1 MKRSSV
7 FILFYFI
14 LSIVAGAQSNTSLR
28 KQTLHGIVKNEKNR
42 AVQNASV
49 IVKGEEKGTVTDS
62 LGLFKIDA
70 KPNSV
75 LIIAAQGY
83 ESTMK
88 PVNGKE
94 LIIVLVKTPDNTN
107 NKILN
112 ETITQKQV
120 YNSVQDFGKAEASR
134 LYQGSA
140 LTVFHQKEETQGS
153 RYLFN
158 WWVNGTMLDTN
169 LTVINTADFSFN
181 YDKVGKKLL
190 ATRDKNTIIEINDMA
205 INSFILKTDTSIA
218 KFEKI
223 PAISKK
229 EFLIELVKDEVRY
242 SLYKSMKTTFQKA
255 DYSNNG
261 LIESG
266 KKYDEFVD
274 EFEYYIIF
282 PGGNQF
288 KKVELKKK
296 SIREALSNEEVKVK
310 QYFSKS
316 ETGVINELFLKEL
329 ILFLNQ

>member
-1 MKRSSV
+1 MKKKCFFLML
-7 FILFYFI
+7 FI
-14 LSIVAGAQSNTSLR
+14 IVSTVGWTQTTNSK
-28 KQTLHGIVKNEKNR
+28 KQTLHGIVKNDKNIG
-42 AVQNASV
+42 VKNASV
-49 IVKGEEKGTVTDS
+49 IIKGEDKGTLTDS
-62 LGLFKIDA
+62 LGVFKIDA
-70 KPNSV
+70 EPNAV
-75 LIIAAQGY
+75 LVISAEGY
-83 ESTMK
+83 ESSMV
-88 PVNGKE
+88 PVKGKE
-94 LIIVLVKTPDNTN
+94 LLIVLIKDPVN
-107 NKILN
+107 NSTSSIN
-112 ETITQKQV
+112 ETLTQRAV
-120 YNSVQDFGKAEASR
+120 IYSAQDFGKAEAGR
-134 LYQGSA
+134 VYQGAA
-140 LTVFHQKEETQGS
+140 LTTFHQKEETQGS

-190 ATRDKNTIIEINDMA
+190 ATRDKNTIIEINDVA

-229 EFLIELVKDEVRY
+229 DFLMELVKDEIRY

-255 DYSNNG
+255 DYTNNG

-296 SIREALSNEEVKVK
+296 SIREALSNEEVRVK

-316 ETGVINELFLKEL
+316 VSGVINELFLKEP

>member
-1 MKRSSV
+1 MKEKCFSLLL
-7 FILFYFI
+7 FIT
-14 LSIVAGAQSNTSLR
+14 VTTVTWAQTNPVIK
-28 KQTLHGIVKNEKNR
+28 KQILHGIVKNEKNKG
-42 AVQNASV
+42 VQNASV
-49 IVKGEEKGTVTDS
+49 IVNGEEKGTVTDS

-70 KPNSV
+70 NPNSILV
-75 LIIAAQGY
+75 IVAEGY
-83 ESTMK
+83 ERTMK

-94 LIIVLVKTPDNTN
+94 LIIVLVKSPVHSTSN
-107 NKILN
+107 IN
-112 ETITQKQV
+112 ETISQKAV
-120 YNSVQDFGKAEASR
+120 YNSVQDFGKAEVSR

-158 WWVNGTMLDTN
+158 WWVNGTVLDTN
-169 LTVINTADFSFN
+169 LAVVNTADFSFN

-190 ATRDKNTIIEINDMA
+190 ATRDKNTIIEINDAA

-229 EFLIELVKDEVRY
+229 EFMIEAVKNEVKY
-242 SLYKSMKTTFQKA
+242 SLYKSIKTTFQKA
-255 DYSNNG
+255 DYTNNG

-310 QYFSKS
+310 QFSSTS
-316 ETGVINELFLKEL
+316 ESGVINESFLKQL

>member
-1 MKRSSV
+1 MEKKSFFLV
-7 FILFYFI
+7 LLFI
-14 LSIVAGAQSNTSLR
+14 LSIFTIAQSNTSLK
-28 KQTLHGIVKNEKNR
+28 KQTLHGIVKNEKNK

-62 LGLFKIDA
+62 LGLFKIEA
-70 KPNSV
+70 NPNSV
-75 LIIAAQGY
+75 LVIAAEGY

-94 LIIVLVKTPDNTN
+94 LIIVLVKTPDNSN
-107 NKILN
+107 NNILN

-134 LYQGSA
+134 FYQGSA

-190 ATRDKNTIIEINDMA
+190 ATRDKNTIIEINDAA
-205 INSFILKTDTSIA
+205 INSFILKTDTSIT

-223 PAISKK
+223 PGIGKK
-229 EFLIELVKDEVRY
+229 EFLIEVVKNEVKY

-255 DYSNNG
+255 DYANNG
-261 LIESG
+261 LIASG

-274 EFEYYIIF
+274 EFEYYVIF

-316 ETGVINELFLKEL
+316 ESGVINESFLKEL

>member
-1 MKRSSV
+1 MKEKCFSL
-7 FILFYFI
+7 ILFI
-14 LSIVAGAQSNTSLR
+14 TVAIVTLAQTNPVLK
-28 KQTLHGIVKNEKNR
+28 KQTLHGIVKNEKNK

-70 KPNSV
+70 NSNSV
-75 LIIAAQGY
+75 LVIAAEGY
-83 ESTMK
+83 EATMK

-94 LIIVLVKTPDNTN
+94 LIIVLVKNPDNN
-107 NKILN
+107 NSSILN
-112 ETITQKQV
+112 ETISQKAV

-169 LTVINTADFSFN
+169 LIVINTADFSFN

-190 ATRDKNTIIEINDMA
+190 ATRDKNTIIEINDVA

-255 DYSNNG
+255 DYTNNG

-316 ETGVINELFLKEL
+316 ESGVINELFLKGL

>member
-1 MKRSSV
+1 MKEKYFSL
-7 FILFYFI
+7 ILFI
-14 LSIVAGAQSNTSLR
+14 TVATVTWSQTNPVLK
-28 KQTLHGIVKNEKNR
+28 KQTLHGIVKNEKNK

-70 KPNSV
+70 SPNSV
-75 LIIAAQGY
+75 LIISAEGY
-83 ESTMK
+83 EPTMK

-107 NKILN
+107 NSILN
-112 ETITQKQV
+112 ETISQKAV

-134 LYQGSA
+134 IYQGSA
-140 LTVFHQKEETQGS
+140 LTIFHQKEETHGS

-158 WWVNGTMLDTN
+158 WWVNGTVLDTN

-181 YDKVGKKLL
+181 YDKIGKKLL
-190 ATRDKNTIIEINDMA
+190 ATRDKNTIIEINDAA
-205 INSFILKTDTSIA
+205 INSFILKTDTSIT

-223 PAISKK
+223 PGIGKK
-229 EFLIELVKDEVRY
+229 EFLIEVVKNEVKY

-255 DYSNNG
+255 DYTNNG
-261 LIESG
+261 VIASG

-316 ETGVINELFLKEL
+316 ESGVINESFLKEL

>member
-1 MKRSSV
+1 MKEKYFSL
-7 FILFYFI
+7 ILLI
-14 LSIVAGAQSNTSLR
+14 TVATVTWAQTNPVLK
-28 KQTLHGIVKNEKNR
+28 KQTLHGIVKNEKNKG
-42 AVQNASV
+42 VQNASV

-70 KPNSV
+70 SSNSV
-75 LIIAAQGY
+75 LVIAAEGY
-83 ESTMK
+83 EPATK

-107 NKILN
+107 NNILN

-120 YNSVQDFGKAEASR
+120 YNSVQDFGKAEAGR
-134 LYQGSA
+134 VYQGSA
-140 LTVFHQKEETQGS
+140 LTVFHSKEETQGS

-169 LTVINTADFSFN
+169 LVVINTADFSFN
-181 YDKVGKKLL
+181 YDKIGKKLL
-190 ATRDKNTIIEINDMA
+190 ATRDKNTIIEINDAA
-205 INSFILKTDTSIA
+205 INSFILKTDTSIT

-229 EFLIELVKDEVRY
+229 EFLIEVVKNEVKY
-242 SLYKSMKTTFQKA
+242 SLYKTMKTTFQKA
-255 DYSNNG
+255 DYTNNG
-261 LIESG
+261 VIASG

-288 KKVELKKK
+288 KKVDLKKK
-296 SIREALSNEEVKVK
+296 SIREALSSEEVKVK

-316 ETGVINELFLKEL
+316 ESGVINETFLKEL

>member
-1 MKRSSV
+1 MKEKCFSLLL
-7 FILFYFI
+7 FITVTTLTW
-14 LSIVAGAQSNTSLR
+14 AQTNPGLK
-28 KQTLHGIVKNEKNR
+28 KQTLHGIVKNEKNKG
-42 AVQNASV
+42 VQNASV
-49 IVKGEEKGTVTDS
+49 VVKGEEKGTITDS
-62 LGLFKIDA
+62 LGLFKIEA
-70 KPNSV
+70 SPNSILV
-75 LIIAAQGY
+75 IAAEGY
-83 ESTMK
+83 EPTTK

-107 NKILN
+107 NNILN

-120 YNSVQDFGKAEASR
+120 YNSVQDFGKTEASR
-134 LYQGSA
+134 FYQGSA

-169 LTVINTADFSFN
+169 LVVINTADFSFN
-181 YDKVGKKLL
+181 YDKIGKKLL
-190 ATRDKNTIIEINDMA
+190 ATRDKNTIIEINDAA
-205 INSFILKTDTSIA
+205 INSFILKTDTSVT
-218 KFEKI
+218 KFERI
-223 PAISKK
+223 PAITKK
-229 EFLIELVKDEVRY
+229 EFLIEVVKNEVKY

-261 LIESG
+261 VIASG

-288 KKVELKKK
+288 KKVDLKKK
-296 SIREALSNEEVKVK
+296 SIREALSGEEVKVK
-310 QYFSKS
+310 QYFSKRES
-316 ETGVINELFLKEL
+316 GVVNETFLKEL

>member
-1 MKRSSV
+1 M
-7 FILFYFI
+7 
-14 LSIVAGAQSNTSLR
+14 
-28 KQTLHGIVKNEKNR
+28 
-42 AVQNASV
+42 
-49 IVKGEEKGTVTDS
+49 
-62 LGLFKIDA
+62 
-70 KPNSV
+70 
-75 LIIAAQGY
+75 
-83 ESTMK
+83 
-88 PVNGKE
+88 
-94 LIIVLVKTPDNTN
+94 IIVLVKSPDNTN
-107 NKILN
+107 NNILN

-120 YNSVQDFGKAEASR
+120 YNSVQDFGKAEAGR
-134 LYQGSA
+134 VYQGSA
-140 LTVFHQKEETQGS
+140 LTVFHRKKETQGS

-169 LTVINTADFSFN
+169 LVVINTADFSFN

-190 ATRDKNTIIEINDMA
+190 ATRDKNTIIEINDVA

-218 KFEKI
+218 KFVKI

-229 EFLIELVKDEVRY
+229 EFLIELVKDEVKY

-255 DYSNNG
+255 DYTNNG

-288 KKVELKKK
+288 KKIELKKK

-316 ETGVINELFLKEL
+316 ESAVINEAFLKEL

>member
-1 MKRSSV
+1 MKEKYFSL
-7 FILFYFI
+7 ILFI
-14 LSIVAGAQSNTSLR
+14 TVATVTWSQTNPVLK
-28 KQTLHGIVKNEKNR
+28 KQTLHGIVKNEKNK

-62 LGLFKIDA
+62 LGLFKIEA
-70 KPNSV
+70 NPNSV
-75 LIIAAQGY
+75 LVIAAEGY

-94 LIIVLVKTPDNTN
+94 LIIVLVKTPDNSN
-107 NKILN
+107 NNILN

-134 LYQGSA
+134 FYQGSA

-169 LTVINTADFSFN
+169 LVVINTADFGFN
-181 YDKVGKKLL
+181 YDKIEKKLL
-190 ATRDKNTIIEINDMA
+190 ATRDKNTIIEINDAA
-205 INSFILKTDTSIA
+205 INSFILKTDTSIT

-223 PAISKK
+223 PGIGKK
-229 EFLIELVKDEVRY
+229 EFLIEVVKNEVKY

-255 DYSNNG
+255 DYTNNG
-261 LIESG
+261 VIASG

-274 EFEYYIIF
+274 EFEYYVIF

-316 ETGVINELFLKEL
+316 ESGVINESFLKEL

>member
-1 MKRSSV
+1 MKKKCFSLMLIITLSSV
-7 FILFYFI
+7 IW
-14 LSIVAGAQSNTSLR
+14 AQSNPSLK
-28 KQTLHGIVKNEKNR
+28 KQTLHGIVKNEKNKG
-42 AVQNASV
+42 VQNASV
-49 IVKGEEKGTVTDS
+49 VVKGEEKGTVTDS

-70 KPNSV
+70 DPNAV
-75 LIIAAQGY
+75 LVIAAEGY
-83 ESTMK
+83 EPTMK
-88 PVNGKE
+88 PINGKE
-94 LIIVLVKTPDNTN
+94 LIIVLVKAPDNN
-107 NKILN
+107 NNSLLN
-112 ETITQKQV
+112 ETISQKQV
-120 YNSVQDFGKAEASR
+120 YNSVQDFGKAESSR
-134 LYQGSA
+134 FYQGSA

-169 LTVINTADFSFN
+169 LVVINTADFNFN
-181 YDKVGKKLL
+181 YDKIGKKIL
-190 ATRDKNTIIEINDMA
+190 ATRDKNTIIEINDAA
-205 INSFILKTDTSIA
+205 INSFILKTDTSIT

-229 EFLIELVKDEVRY
+229 EFLIEVVKNEVKY

-255 DYSNNG
+255 DYANNG
-261 LIESG
+261 VIASG

-288 KKVELKKK
+288 KKVDLKKK
-296 SIREALSNEEVKVK
+296 SIREALSSEEAKVK

-316 ETGVINELFLKEL
+316 ESGVVNETFLKEL

>member
-1 MKRSSV
+1 MRTKSV
-7 FILFYFI
+7 FLLLFLFF
-14 LSIVAGAQSNTSLR
+14 SIIDRAQSVNGLK
-28 KQTLHGIVKNEKNR
+28 KQTLHGIVKNEKNK

-70 KPNSV
+70 GPNSV
-75 LIIAAQGY
+75 LIISAEGY
-83 ESTMK
+83 EPTMK

-107 NKILN
+107 NSILN
-112 ETITQKQV
+112 ETISQKAV

-134 LYQGSA
+134 IYQGSA
-140 LTVFHQKEETQGS
+140 LTIFHQKEETQGS

-158 WWVNGTMLDTN
+158 WWVNGTVLDTN

-181 YDKVGKKLL
+181 YDKIGKKLL
-190 ATRDKNTIIEINDMA
+190 ATRDKNTIIEINDAA
-205 INSFILKTDTSIA
+205 INSFILKSDTSIA

-223 PAISKK
+223 PGISKK
-229 EFLIELVKDEVRY
+229 EFMIELVKNEVKY

-255 DYSNNG
+255 DYTNNG
-261 LIESG
+261 IIASG

-274 EFEYYIIF
+274 GFEYYIIF
-282 PGGNQF
+282 PGGKQF
-288 KKVELKKK
+288 RKVELKKK
-296 SIREALSNEEVKVK
+296 SIRETLAYEEEKVK

-316 ETGVINELFLKEL
+316 ESGVINETFLKEL